1 MLKSKAVFIAERYNM
16 NYNKVEFEAAF
27 GTLRQIPQS
36 DLPEIVFAGRSN
48 VGKSSML
55 NKLFNRKNLARV
67 SSMPGKTIT
76 INFFKVEDIRIVDL
90 PGYGYAKVAKGEK
103 RRWAE
108 MMEGYFQSP
117 RNIKLVVQ
125 LVDMRHKPSEDD
137 YIMMRYLQDAG
148 LPFIVA
154 ATKCDKLN
162 KTQYNERVAGLCE
175 ELKEFGDDLVIIP
188 FSSEKGNGVDEL
200 KIQIEKALN

>member
-1 MLKSKAVFIAERYNM
+1 M

-27 GTLRQIPQS
+27 GTLKQIPQS

-76 INFFKVEDIRIVDL
+76 INFFKVEDVRIVDL

-137 YIMMRYLQDAG
+137 YIMMRFLQDAG

-154 ATKCDKLN
+154 ATKSDKLN
-162 KTQYNERVAGLCE
+162 KTQYNERKNALRE
-175 ELKEFGDDLVIIP
+175 ELAEFGDNITILP
-188 FSSEKGNGVDEL
+188 FSSEKGEGAEEL
-200 KIQIEKALN
+200 KKIIEGVL